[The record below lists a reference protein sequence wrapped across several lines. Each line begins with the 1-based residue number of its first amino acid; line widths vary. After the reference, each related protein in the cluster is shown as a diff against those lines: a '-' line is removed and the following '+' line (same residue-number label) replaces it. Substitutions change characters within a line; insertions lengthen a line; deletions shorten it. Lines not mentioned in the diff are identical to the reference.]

1 MTRAKKEAENFSCK
15 IATDIYKL
23 LQEYCEVSGLSK
35 TAVVEKA
42 IERYVNENMAPMK
55 EIADKGTVLPYQ
67 HKHE

>member
-1 MTRAKKEAENFSCK
+1 MPRAKKEAENFSCK

>member
-1 MTRAKKEAENFSCK
+1 MPRAKKEAENFSCK

-55 EIADKGTVLPYQ
+55 EIADRGTVLPYQ